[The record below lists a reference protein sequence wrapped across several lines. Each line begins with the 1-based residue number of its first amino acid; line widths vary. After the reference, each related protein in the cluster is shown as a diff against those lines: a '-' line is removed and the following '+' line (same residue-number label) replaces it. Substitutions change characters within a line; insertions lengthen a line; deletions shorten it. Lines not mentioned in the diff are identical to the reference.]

1 MLTGGL
7 HVIRRLTLPGSYTVD
22 AISPDGRW
30 LYLIHYTARR
40 NLLRYE
46 VRAYD
51 LPAGGCCARRSR
63 PARARRGH
71 AGTPTPAS

>member
-1 MLTGGL
+1 MLAEVTSNIPPRRTRVLVLTGGL
-7 HVIRRLTLPGSYTVD
+7 HVIRRLTLPGAYAVD

-46 VRAYD
+46 VHTYNPR
-51 LPAGGCCARRSR
+51 PGGSCSR
-63 PARARRGH
+63 GR
-71 AGTPTPAS
+71 